1 MNQASAGRM
10 KIIFPELSSSLRDVS
25 CMVTSVS
32 IHHSMCLLSEPWIG
46 EGILYPSQAAGR
58 RSSSILPRGLSSAS
72 YDQVIKPPPISSLIP
87 QRISLSTGN
96 IIDDLKVQPT
106 SRYNIYTTH

>member
-10 KIIFPELSSSLRDVS
+10 KIIFPELSSSLRD
-25 CMVTSVS
+25 
-32 IHHSMCLLSEPWIG
+32 
-46 EGILYPSQAAGR
+46 AAGR